1 MATNTPETA
10 SLTCYRHPKRETML
24 RCSRCER
31 PICSECAVLTPTGY
45 RCNECIRGQQKVFET
60 AQTIDYP
67 VAFVLAGGL
76 SFAGSF
82 IAGAMGFF
90 TIFLAPLAGL
100 VIAEVV
106 RWAIRKRRAP
116 RLFLL
121 AAAGAALGALPLLF
135 ISLIRTIVSLS
146 AGVGG
151 LLGLVWVGLYAF
163 MVTSTVYYRLSGI
176 QIR

>member
-1 MATNTPETA
+1 LKP
-10 SLTCYRHPKRETML
+10 PKRLITRL
-24 RCSRCER
+24 PSFWRAGFRL
-31 PICSECAVLTPTGY
+31 PAVSSP
-45 RCNECIRGQQKVFET
+45 
-60 AQTIDYP
+60 A
-67 VAFVLAGGL
+67 
-76 SFAGSF
+76 
-82 IAGAMGFF
+82 
-90 TIFLAPLAGL
+90 
-100 VIAEVV
+100 
-106 RWAIRKRRAP
+106 RWAFSIRKRRAP